1 VLFYAVFLCLNVYG
15 LELSF
20 KVMLVVTLL
29 SLAVLAFFWISAI
42 PNMDFQR
49 WALNIAPG
57 GAELPGGNGPL
68 FPFGFSGVLA
78 TLPFAVWLFLAIEQL
93 PLAAEESVSPAR
105 DMPKGILLG
114 MLTLIVSAFL
124 IVLLNPSVTGVGAHK
139 LGTSL
144 EPLLDGFRAIYGMRG
159 SPS

>member
-1 VLFYAVFLCLNVYG
+1 
-15 LELSF
+15 
-20 KVMLVVTLL
+20 
-29 SLAVLAFFWISAI
+29 
-42 PNMDFQR
+42 MDCQR
-49 WALNIAPG
+49 WALNITPG